1 MRLAGLNKLSLM
13 ALVSLFVHFFNTS
26 LFNTATLLNPLKAL
40 FSVTFEWHALTIL
53 LGYSNRQSL
62 TILRTS
68 IKWQPGREK
77 ISSFGSEANRPQV
90 EVGVDYQSL
99 PGPDFR

>member
-1 MRLAGLNKLSLM
+1 M

-68 IKWQPGREK
+68 IKWQPGTEK